1 MPMVKPLDG
10 PAWPSAASPDAPVG
24 MILRARSTI
33 RTNIRAAMLRA
44 IFLLCTAVVA
54 CDVRSQSTPL
64 EHEVPL
70 ACETDRDCSVGDCLV
85 EFGICSRPS
94 GQLTTLLFE
103 ITPQASDPVYGGA
116 RFLKEV
122 RIDGT
127 DSSSSWLELNV
138 RPRVLVSGS
147 VVAAP
152 DQSDC
157 LPFGGRTLPATL
169 TFTPRE
175 RLLGLSVPS
184 YELSTGFDDGNNAYR
199 FEGSLP
205 PGSYDV
211 YMNPDSAKLGENC
224 PAIPQLFKDFL
235 IGGSS
240 DVEPP
245 QLVLQ
250 QPSPASLRLTI
261 EWDDSL
267 EGWMLDMV
275 HPITGEI
282 ISNRVRLSA
291 DAVVSSRMSLETT
304 LHYSQADNGEELVRL
319 TPPPGRAAGTVLLV
333 RSGLELF
340 AGPALIGNVSNFG
353 SPVRFQSWVWK
364 ENEPDLPVPGTVS
377 FAALDLDEVDEGVL
391 AAFGDSATVD
401 SQGKVSLDLL
411 PGRYRIRVTPPGV
424 EVVDLGF
431 LAGFESTVTVWP
443 PSADAAA
450 TQGGHVIE
458 VPAAATLEGQVVT
471 EHGNQPIRGV
481 LVQANAS
488 DPGRDYCLQPPEG
501 DPAASCE
508 APRAGVLQKA
518 RAQDPFIPRTRGGL
532 SKSDGS
538 FEISGLDCGRC
549 EPGAAARFDLSVRPH
564 PNTGLP
570 WLVRP
575 SIDLYSNS
583 REPLR
588 IPTPV
593 ALPVRLTYG
602 GDASGETRPS
612 NPLPG
617 ALVRVYAFVDN
628 RSSAVAD
635 LEGLVPCV
643 SVASPDGGRCLQS
656 LLQLAEVRSDSAG
669 ELLLLLPPRLP

>member
-10 PAWPSAASPDAPVG
+10 PAWLSGASSDAVIG
-24 MILRARSTI
+24 RILRACSTI
-33 RTNIRAAMLRA
+33 RTNIRAPMRRA
-44 IFLLCTAVVA
+44 ILLFWAAVA
-54 CDVRSQSTPL
+54 CDVRGQSTPL

-70 ACETDRDCSVGDCLV
+70 ACETDRDCSVGRCLM

-94 GQLTTLLFE
+94 GQMTTLLFE

-122 RIDGT
+122 MIDGT
-127 DSSSSWLELNV
+127 DTSNSWLELNV
-138 RPRVLVSGS
+138 RPRVPVSGS
-147 VVAAP
+147 VLAAP
-152 DQSDC
+152 DQLDC
-157 LPFGGRTLPATL
+157 LPFAQRTLPATL
-169 TFTPRE
+169 TFTPRQ

-184 YELSTGFDDGNNAYR
+184 YELLTAFDDVNTVYR

-211 YMNPDSAKLGENC
+211 YMSPDIAKLGENC
-224 PAIPQLFKDFL
+224 RAIPQIFRDFL

-240 DVEPP
+240 DLAP
-245 QLVLQ
+245 LVLA

-275 HPITGEI
+275 HPMTGEI

-291 DAVVSSRMSLETT
+291 EAVVSGRTSLETI
-304 LHYSQADNGEELVRL
+304 LHYSRADNGEELVRL
-319 TPPPGRAAGTVLLV
+319 TPPAGRAAGTVLLV
-333 RSGLELF
+333 RSGLELLTP
-340 AGPALIGNVSNFG
+340 GEGLIGNVSNFG

-364 ENEPDLPVPGTVS
+364 EDEPDLPVPGTVS
-377 FAALDLDEVDEGVL
+377 FAALDLDDVDEGVL

-443 PSADAAA
+443 PNAGAAA
-450 TQGGHVIE
+450 NQAGHVIE
-458 VPAAATLEGQVVT
+458 VPAAITLEGQVVT
-471 EHGNQPIRGV
+471 EHGNRAIGGV

-488 DPGRDYCLQPPEG
+488 DPGRDYCLQSPEG

-508 APRAGVLQKA
+508 PPRAGVLQKA
-518 RAQDPFIPRTRGGL
+518 RAQDPFIPRTRSGL
-532 SKSDGS
+532 SRSDGGFS
-538 FEISGLDCGRC
+538 IGGLDCGRC

-575 SIDLYSNS
+575 SIDIYSNH

-593 ALPVRLTYG
+593 ALPMRLTYG
-602 GDASGETRPS
+602 GETSGETQPS

-628 RSSAVAD
+628 RSSAVVD

-643 SVASPDGGRCLQS
+643 SVAIPDGGPCLQS